1 MVSTKKYSPRKIY
14 AGASKTARA
23 GLHHQWWRSIFRPA
37 QAATASQA
45 ATLRMLASSTYFKVL
60 INDDIIETNRPM
72 TLEQGMSTMHSTE
85 GGKFNNVEQSMT
97 LLGQVK
103 GRIERAPRGNQ

>member
-1 MVSTKKYSPRKIY
+1 
-14 AGASKTARA
+14 
-23 GLHHQWWRSIFRPA
+23 
-37 QAATASQA
+37 
-45 ATLRMLASSTYFKVL
+45 
-60 INDDIIETNRPM
+60 M
-72 TLEQGMSTMHSTE
+72 TLEQGMSIMQSTA